1 MSQPARRVLMV
12 SPHFPPDTNAAAHRV
27 RLLAPH
33 LPQFGWEPVVVAVDP
48 DGYEGRLDSG
58 EKVGLVKSNPRLQ
71 VQASSV
77 CARKLECLCRNIRCV
92 NLDLRQFLRQGQCDA
107 ARTCAHID

>member
-1 MSQPARRVLMV
+1 FQSRLPGKNRDPRLK
-12 SPHFPPDTNAAAHRV
+12 FTNFKLYLVFFRETYIG
-27 RLLAPH
+27 RI
-33 LPQFGWEPVVVAVDP
+33 GDY
-48 DGYEGRLDSG
+48 DIEGRLDSG